1 MACCTDDGM
10 TAPCPQCG
18 LEPPEEASATNCG
31 RCGTTVAV
39 APPLVEAGE
48 ASRTDFLVKWRGNTS
63 SQTAQDPGNLSPS
76 GHRPSSML
84 GRFGHVDAD
93 EAIVFV
99 ALRGVL
105 LLLLAWWG
113 HRFQELYQPW
123 GVQGH
128 HFIHNTHI
136 IFHEAGH
143 ILFMPFG
150 QFMTVAG
157 GSLLQLIVPFAV
169 ILALLFRPEK
179 PDPFGAAI
187 GLWWLGTSVIDLSP
201 YIGDA
206 QDLKLIML
214 GGFVAEDVADAHDWR
229 NILWD
234 LNLLGLDREIATVAH
249 QAGNFLM
256 ALGLIWGGWMLL
268 RQARTALDNDK
279 L

>member
-1 MACCTDDGM
+1 M
-10 TAPCPQCG
+10 TAPCPTCG
-18 LEPPEEASATNCG
+18 LEPSGETASAHPFCG
-31 RCGTTVAV
+31 RCGTACAGTVPATGPTPDTC
-39 APPLVEAGE
+39 APSEN
-48 ASRTDFLVKWRGNTS
+48 R
-63 SQTAQDPGNLSPS
+63 PGSVF
-76 GHRPSSML
+76 H
-84 GRFGHVDAD
+84 RFGRVDD
-93 EAIVFV
+93 EEVILFV

-113 HRFQELYQPW
+113 HRFQVLCQPW

-179 PDPFGAAI
+179 PDPFGAAV

-256 ALGLIWGGWMLL
+256 AMGLLWGGWMLL
-268 RQARTALDNDK
+268 RQARAALGNNK